1 MPKEWLFRMD
11 VRSGERVAGRLV
23 FLGLPAFNEAAAIR
37 PLFERIRQA
46 QRGLIEAGLVDRLRV
61 ILYDDGST
69 DGTADEARLNSR
81 ALNLSVLTPPHNGG
95 LGVALQ
101 GIVTFFLR
109 EAMESDVLVIMD
121 CDDTHDPGQIQQ
133 LLEQMLTHG
142 DDVVVAS
149 RYRRGAVI
157 SGVPATRQVL
167 SLGFAFLVK
176 AILPMQGVRDYS
188 CGYRSYAYGP
198 LKAAARDDQFIL
210 DESGFAAMPEIL
222 IRLRGQGWQFGE
234 IPLQLAYD
242 QRQTESK
249 MRAWH
254 NTVRLL
260 RCVARW
266 RLAPPSSQASLRSET
281 HAPVDFLVETL
292 TPGDLGDQV
301 ASRRTL
307 NDE

>member
-1 MPKEWLFRMD
+1 MN
-11 VRSGERVAGRLV
+11 ERVAGRLV

-46 QRGLIEAGLVDRLRV
+46 QGKLVEAGLVDGLRV

-69 DGTADEARLNSR
+69 DGTADEACLNSR
-81 ALNLSVLTPPHNGG
+81 DLDLSVLTPPHNGG

-109 EAMESDVLVIMD
+109 EATESDVLVVMD

-157 SGVPATRQVL
+157 SGVTGTRQVL
-167 SLGFAFLVK
+167 SLGFALLVK
-176 AILPMQGVRDYS
+176 TVLPMQGVRDYS

-198 LKAAARDDQFIL
+198 LKAAVRDGQFIL
-210 DESGFAAMPEIL
+210 DQPGFAAMPEIL
-222 IRLRGQGWQFGE
+222 IRLRGQRWQFGE

-242 QRQTESK
+242 RRQTESK

-254 NTVRLL
+254 NTIRLL
-260 RCVARW
+260 KCVVRW
-266 RLAPPSSQASLRSET
+266 RFTPPSNRASLPSET
-281 HAPVDFLVETL
+281 HAPVDFVVETL
-292 TPGDLGDQV
+292 TPGDVGKSIRIKEDPQ
-301 ASRRTL
+301 
-307 NDE
+307 